1 MLRGFQMEK
10 KNKTIT
16 ITLLGGVNE
25 VGGNVVLLED
35 FSYGVKLFI
44 DFGIKIKKYYNKYE
58 YGRRK
63 SRVIIINSRIT
74 NHDKMELFKKEFP
87 EIYEILTSEQIKEF
101 LDGDHENR

>member
-1 MLRGFQMEK
+1 MQK
-10 KNKTIT
+10 KSIRL
-16 ITLLGGVNE
+16 TLLGGVNE

-35 FSYGVKLFI
+35 FSYNVKIFI

-58 YGRRK
+58 YDRRK

-87 EIYEILTSEQIKEF
+87 EIYEILTPEQIKEF